1 MGLILMRLF
10 TVNELAYNGALPIRK
25 CVYPTLLLEMLE
37 LFAPAFLFF
46 LFSSARQFGFE
57 QFWICLELS
66 WRVYPKPLFAYYV
79 NFGLQQGWVF
89 GLKTSYTLT
98 RLTPQ
103 TRLIYAKLGS
113 YTGLFGLVAPSACK
127 RLCKL

>member
-46 LFSSARQFGFE
+46 LFSSARQFGCE
-57 QFWICLELS
+57 QFWICLELGGEYIRNPRLHIMLILDCS
-66 WRVYPKPLFAYYV
+66 RVGY
-79 NFGLQQGWVF
+79 
-89 GLKTSYTLT
+89 
-98 RLTPQ
+98 
-103 TRLIYAKLGS
+103 LG
-113 YTGLFGLVAPSACK
+113 
-127 RLCKL
+127 